1 MQKFIPEIL
10 NEINEDP
17 AKIQDYKGDAALNLL
32 FKHAFNPELK
42 FELPEGRPPFKPDA
56 APIGMTP
63 ATFKQELR
71 KLYVFCR
78 KDLPAIRRESLYV
91 QLLEALHPSEAE
103 VLIYAKDQNLTGL
116 YKNITHKLVYES
128 GFEVPAPPEKEEK
141 PKKPKTT
148 RAPRAKKAQGAT
160 EAQ

>member
-1 MQKFIPEIL
+1 MQKFIPEVL
-10 NEINEDP
+10 KEINETP
-17 AKIQDYKGDAALNLL
+17 SKIKDYKGDAALNLL

-42 FELPEGRPPFKPDA
+42 FELPEGTPPFKPDA

-71 KLYVFCR
+71 RLYVFCR

-91 QLLEALHPSEAE
+91 QLLEAIHPTEAE
-103 VLIYAKDQNLTGL
+103 VLNHVKDQNLTKL
-116 YKNITHKLVYES
+116 YKNITHKLVYEA
-128 GFEVPAPPEKEEK
+128 GFEVPPPVEK
-141 PKKPKTT
+141 PKVT
-148 RAPRAKKAQGAT
+148 RAKKSEGAT